1 MGQALRV
8 VFWDQKHSE
17 TIHFRG
23 IEKLDTR
30 SFCAWLVE
38 CCVLIARSPLRH
50 NWIVCLILVVV
61 DSFCITSHFCNN
73 RKGKTGHKWS
83 LGFIFGKIHPF
94 RHKKTCRDTVATPS
108 PSTECPIQGRL
119 LDWWKST
126 PGCHQGLNKLQL
138 GSLSSLSNLRD
149 LSSFVQRSQGLSYI
163 CEMSGALYIYPF
175 FWIPFLQKHVVFL
188 QVFAIQ
194 IHGLWSL
201 WKNSHNCS
209 DSWRILHD
217 TVHVFLQFPFPISSR
232 SHLTNCIG
240 ALHGRSIASCVA
252 SRTGRTG
259 RTGIEPGDA
268 ALPSSFLL
276 GLQLLIE
283 IHLEISVRQRIP
295 RLAKKATMSGVLHK
309 THKTASGRL
318 QHNEWC
324 SVW

>member
-30 SFCAWLVE
+30 WFCAWLVE
-38 CCVLIARSPLRH
+38 FCVLIARSPLRH
-50 NWIVCLILVVV
+50 NWIVCLILVVF

-83 LGFIFGKIHPF
+83 LMVFGFHLRENPSIQTP
-94 RHKKTCRDTVATPS
+94 KKKCRDTVATP
-108 PSTECPIQGRL
+108 PPPTECPIQGRL

-126 PGCHQGLNKLQL
+126 PGCHQGLNKLL
-138 GSLSSLSNLRD
+138 GSLSNLRD

-175 FWIPFLQKHVVFL
+175 FWIPFLQKHVFL

-201 WKNSHNCS
+201 VKNSHNCS
-209 DSWRILHD
+209 DSWQILHD
-217 TVHVFLQFPFPISSR
+217 TVHVFFTVSLSHLIQVSPHQLRRSPPGSQRSQLRSQPHWPHWPHWYRTRRCGIAFQFPAGFAAADRNPPGNFR
-232 SHLTNCIG
+232 SAAHTSPG
-240 ALHGRSIASCVA
+240 K
-252 SRTGRTG
+252 TGNNAQ
-259 RTGIEPGDA
+259 A
-268 ALPSSFLL
+268 ALEL
-276 GLQLLIE
+276 
-283 IHLEISVRQRIP
+283 
-295 RLAKKATMSGVLHK
+295 SGVLHK
-309 THKTASGRL
+309 KLT
-318 QHNEWC
+318 
-324 SVW
+324 